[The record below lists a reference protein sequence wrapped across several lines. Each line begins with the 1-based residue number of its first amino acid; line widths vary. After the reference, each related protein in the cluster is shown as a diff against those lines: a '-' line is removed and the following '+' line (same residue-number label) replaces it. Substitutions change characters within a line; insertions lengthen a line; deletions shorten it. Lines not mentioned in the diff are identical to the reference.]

1 MRRNKGISTRGKE
14 GLVSLSGI
22 TMQAVGSIK
31 TPFRVIKSTIIVGL
45 CIRSPEYRSDRGN
58 EFLRSQDGNVQFTL
72 ELKKAITQRIQGTR
86 SHDHFSYRVLYYL
99 SLSFFS
105 SLPTS
110 SRDPRVTATLS
121 LLSLFF

>member
-1 MRRNKGISTRGKE
+1 M
-14 GLVSLSGI
+14 VSLSGI